1 MSEGIL
7 YCVHNSNIM
16 STFVPLP
23 PLSLN
28 EEIKFFDVDDGSS
41 GTMKSPKKSK
51 NRAVVDETFAV
62 SRDVSNTTEPKSKRG
77 RKSKVSSVATL
88 SENDLQKAEE
98 KESSVDTICRPAFTM
113 AQVHKISDK
122 HDFFM
127 VLNNSTPFKD
137 LVDLIHPVLETI
149 NFKVVDRNTRS
160 GKRFRGIVINSM
172 DPKKVAM
179 IVARLCVDTIFPDT
193 FPEQEF
199 CIASS
204 TFPDMIKSIEK
215 GSSMEIKRMKGSNDI
230 VIRGFNANM
239 KNNESIISVPTFDRT
254 DEAPQLNILDYK
266 FIIDIELNS
275 LRTLTRI
282 AATTSINAQN
292 IEFKISELVDDTM
305 DQKITKVC
313 ISYDGG
319 PNIPKLTKNFLSK
332 TKWNRQSNGQ
342 TVITSSDFSEDQ
354 YIEEESQMK
363 MVLHEKFT
371 TKYLNLFLKSMDR
384 QTITLRMSPDRPLV
398 IVYPLNGGEDIGYCN
413 FILAPTVKDD

>member
-1 MSEGIL
+1 MS
-7 YCVHNSNIM
+7 VS
-16 STFVPLP
+16 VPLP
-23 PLSLN
+23 PLSTQDESSAPII
-28 EEIKFFDVDDGSS
+28 EER
-41 GTMKSPKKSK
+41 SK
-51 NRAVVDETFAV
+51 NPATGCLIA
-62 SRDVSNTTEPKSKRG
+62 EPKSKRG
-77 RKSKVSSVATL
+77 RKAKVTSS
-88 SENDLQKAEE
+88 SAEDE
-98 KESSVDTICRPAFTM
+98 SDQQHKSDTKESFSDTICRPAFTM
-113 AQVHKISDK
+113 AQVHSISGK

-179 IVARLCVDTIFPDT
+179 IVARLCVDTIFPET

-215 GSSMEIKRMKGSNDI
+215 GSSMEIKRIKGSNDV

-292 IEFKISELVDDTM
+292 IEFKIFELVDDAT

-354 YIEEESQMK
+354 EIEDETQMK
-363 MVLHEKFT
+363 LVLYEKFT

-413 FILAPTVKDD
+413 FILAPTVKDSD